1 MDDIMTYISD
11 VEKNQYTLQDIVKE
25 ANSNNVKSTTSTNDN
40 VISMHKDLLK
50 YCMDQGADGTPP
62 PIGMSVFKKIQWC
75 IQRLASCRPNLE
87 QVRQVDGVCA
97 IIGAWCSKKTFTYE
111 IGPSYAKNQPLG
123 TSTLF
128 SNLHTTKL
136 PSFEKYVCTHFIS
149 TCFFVNFFCDMIYFD

>member
-1 MDDIMTYISD
+1 MTYISD

-50 YCMDQGADGTPP
+50 YCMDQGAEGTPP

-97 IIGAWCSKKTFTYE
+97 IIGAWCSKKTFTYDV
-111 IGPSYAKNQPLG
+111 GPSYAKNQPLG
-123 TSTLF
+123 TSNLF

-136 PSFEKYVCTHFIS
+136 LFFCFEKICLHTFYFQLDFIL
-149 TCFFVNFFCDMIYFD
+149 FFLIFDMIYFD